1 MLKLFKTILKTG
13 EATLKYPFEPAPV
26 SHNFRGKPVHHAG
39 QCIACAA
46 CTTACPS
53 NALSMETDAE
63 KGTRTWSLHLGRC
76 IFCARCEE
84 VCPTKAIAL
93 SKEFELAVA
102 NKNDF
107 IQTATFRLAT
117 CTACDK
123 PFAPLKEVEY
133 AIELLK
139 QSGMSPVAVEARRA
153 LMYTCI
159 DCKRKQN
166 APVPRKAPFVR
177 HL

>member
-26 SHNFRGKPVHHAG
+26 SDNFRGKPVHHPG

-46 CTTACPS
+46 CAIACPS
-53 NALSMETDAE
+53 NALSIDTDTENA
-63 KGTRTWSLHLGRC
+63 TRTWTLNVGRC

-102 NKNDF
+102 NKGDLV
-107 IQTATFRLAT
+107 QTATFNLAR
-117 CTACDK
+117 CTSCDK

-133 AIELLK
+133 AIDLLR
-139 QSGMSPVAVEARRA
+139 QSGISPAAVEARRT
-153 LMYTCI
+153 LMHTCT
-159 DCKRKQN
+159 DCKRRQSL
-166 APVPRKAPFVR
+166 PMPLRV
-177 HL
+177 